1 MKQILITGG
10 NGQLGSELRALQD
23 AYPAF
28 SFKFTDVEDL
38 DITSPA
44 ALAEEMDSFVPDYV
58 INCAAYTAVD
68 RAEGD
73 IDIAT
78 LINATAPRYLAEAAQ
93 QRGATLIHVST
104 DYVFDGT
111 AHRPYTE
118 EVPTS
123 PDSAYGSTKL
133 EGERHVLKN
142 CKHCIVIRTSWL
154 YSAYGNN
161 FVKTM
166 KRLGMEREELGV
178 IYDQVGTPTYAGDLA
193 KAILDMLLALESG
206 RIEQPYGIYHY
217 SNEGVCSWYDFAVE
231 IFRRESI
238 NCKVKPI
245 ETKDYPTDA
254 KRPHYSVLNKG
265 KIKSTFGL
273 EIPHWAESLQVCLDA
288 LRGAR

>member
-1 MKQILITGG
+1 MKHILITGG
-10 NGQLGSELRALQD
+10 NGQLGSEIRALQEQ
-23 AYPAF
+23 YPAF
-28 SFKFTDVEDL
+28 LFDFTDVEDL

-44 ALAEEMDSFVPDYV
+44 ALAEKMNAFAPDYV

-68 RAEGD
+68 KAEGD

-78 LINATAPRYLAEAAQ
+78 LINATAPRYLAEAAEKQ
-93 QRGATLIHVST
+93 GATLVHVST

-118 EVPTS
+118 DVPTS

-133 EGERHVLKN
+133 EGERLVLEASSR
-142 CKHCIVIRTSWL
+142 CIVIRTSWL

-166 KRLGMEREELGV
+166 KRLGTERDELGV
-178 IYDQVGTPTYAGDLA
+178 IFDQVGTPTYAGDLA
-193 KAILDMLLALESG
+193 KAILDILLVLEAG
-206 RIEQPYGIYHY
+206 RVAEPYGIYHY
-217 SNEGVCSWYDFAVE
+217 SNEGVCSWYDFATE

-238 NCKVKPI
+238 SCRVKPI
-245 ETKDYPTDA
+245 ETKDYPTAA

-265 KIKSTFGL
+265 KIKATFGL

-288 LRGAR
+288 LKGT